1 MPSPRVAQKLG
12 FLLCLRVW
20 ENFIEEVMM
29 LNLEGQ
35 VGPFQVDKAR
45 SEALAGGIRAS
56 KDVAHGA

>member
-1 MPSPRVAQKLG
+1 MD
-12 FLLCLRVW
+12 FLLYLRVW

-35 VGPFQVDKAR
+35 VGQVDKVR
-45 SEALAGGIRAS
+45 SEALDGGSRAS